1 MPSFKSLG
9 AAIAIAS
16 ALLAI
21 SAPASAQTR
30 TWVSGT
36 GDDMNPCSR
45 TSPCRTFAAA
55 ISKTATNGV
64 INCIDNAGY
73 GSVTITRSM
82 TIDCHENLAS
92 VLVGDTA
99 GIVVNI
105 TGADPKDTL
114 KTARLRNIDISG
126 SGGSGQGINI
136 LAGSAVIVEDVTITQ
151 VSKQGINDVRS
162 EGGTLLSVKN
172 TTIANNAG
180 VGISAAATATNAVV
194 LDNVHSIKNTYG
206 IAIAKNNSVTVNRSV
221 LAGNS
226 TAGLQADPSSQL
238 MLDNSVVS
246 NNLTG
251 ISSSSSVA
259 FANTDVTFNGTGITG
274 TTTSFGNNR
283 IFGNTIAG
291 VAPTAAGAAAP
302 ALGQQ

>member
-1 MPSFKSLG
+1 MPVNKSLWT
-9 AAIAIAS
+9 ALAVAS
-16 ALLAI
+16 SLFAI
-21 SAPASAQTR
+21 SAPAHAQSR

-45 TSPCRTFAAA
+45 TAPCRTFAAA
-55 ISKTATNGV
+55 ISKTATNGF

-92 VLVGDTA
+92 VLVQDTA
-99 GIVVNI
+99 GITVNI

-114 KTARLRNIDISG
+114 KTARLRNIDIAG

-136 LAGSAVIVEDVTITQ
+136 IAASAVIVEDVTITE
-151 VSKQGINDVRS
+151 VSKQGINDARS

-180 VGISAAATATNAVV
+180 VGIAAVATATNAVV
-194 LDNVHSIKNTYG
+194 LDNVHAIKNTFG
-206 IAIAKNNSVTVNRSV
+206 VAIAKNNSVTINRSV

-226 TAGLQADPSSQL
+226 TAGVEADPSAQL

-251 ISSSSSVA
+251 ISSS
-259 FANTDVTFNGTGITG
+259 G
-274 TTTSFGNNR
+274 
-283 IFGNTIAG
+283 
-291 VAPTAAGAAAP
+291 
-302 ALGQQ
+302 